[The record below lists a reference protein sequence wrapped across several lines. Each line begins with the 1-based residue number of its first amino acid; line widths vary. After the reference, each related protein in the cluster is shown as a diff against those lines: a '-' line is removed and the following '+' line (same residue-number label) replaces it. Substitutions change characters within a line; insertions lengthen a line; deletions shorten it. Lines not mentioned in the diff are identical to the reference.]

1 MSTDNKSMDN
11 TNDYIVV
18 NGKKM
23 TKGYGNMIDGVDAF
37 NTIIESMKGSD
48 LMKELDKVE
57 FIPLNG
63 EQFLTYLVNVY
74 KDKTISTSD
83 REMDILRNEIEE
95 SIRAFIDF
103 YRSFKSHHYHEKVYT
118 TKYYE
123 DIIDNLL
130 KANTESYHEKKLFN
144 NSVMILPDPSF
155 DTVIRYIKDPN
166 GKGFSYAVM
175 TESDCVKL
183 IDYVEY
189 LEKRIK
195 EMNNDMVEY
204 GVAMDTIAKLKEEK
218 NDLIDFIKKYL

>member
-1 MSTDNKSMDN
+1 MRSDNKSMDN

-57 FIPLNG
+57 FIPLNS

-130 KANTESYHEKKLFN
+130 KANTSSRIVKKVFN
-144 NSVMILPDPSF
+144 KSVQSSNDVSF
-155 DTVIRYIKDPN
+155 DSVIRFINDPD
-166 GKGFSYAVM
+166 GKNFSYAVM
-175 TESDCVKL
+175 TESDCDKL
-183 IDYVEY
+183 IGYVEY

-195 EMNNDMVEY
+195 EINVDMVEY
-204 GVAMDTIAKLKEEK
+204 DDAIATIDKLKEEK